1 MNASE
6 KSDPSGSPDRS
17 SEPVVDDAVR
27 SVGKPVR
34 RRGSRRVVML
44 SDVDAQRIKAGEFES
59 AEEVLHA
66 SDRRTR
72 QEPRQA
78 AKKSAGRNP
87 EHKSDGERNNSR
99 ETSDGGSSFTDKP
112 VLSAR
117 DREILADVPPHFG
130 NL

>member
-1 MNASE
+1 MRVRFLVMTVNASE

-66 SDRRTR
+66 SDRRIR
-72 QEPRQA
+72 QEPVR
-78 AKKSAGRNP
+78 
-87 EHKSDGERNNSR
+87 KSDGERNNSR
-99 ETSDGGSSFTDKP
+99 ETSDGGSSFTDNP

>member
-1 MNASE
+1 MRVRFLVMTVNASE

-66 SDRRTR
+66 SDRRIR
-72 QEPRQA
+72 QEPVR
-78 AKKSAGRNP
+78 
-87 EHKSDGERNNSR
+87 KSDGERNNSR
-99 ETSDGGSSFTDKP
+99 ETSDGGSSFTDNP

-117 DREILADVPPHFG
+117 DREILAEVPPHFG